1 MHIREWTPPS
11 MDIVDLK
18 TFEAVARHG
27 SMNKAASELNTVQSN
42 ITTRVRS
49 LEAEFGLQ
57 LFQRHA
63 RGVTTTPPGVRI
75 LPAITRITKLIDEVI
90 VMAKDDGTPNGSL
103 SLGCL
108 ETTMALHLSSLI
120 TEFAR
125 TYPGV
130 RLLVSAETTNRLLL
144 EVAEC
149 KLDGAFV
156 AGPIEHPEIYQE
168 TLFTEELV
176 LVTNPSIRSLGD
188 LGRVLDLRTIVFRF
202 GCSYRQRLDALLSR
216 LGVIIVKP
224 LEFSSLDVMV
234 NCVAAGVGITLMPKG
249 VVAAAAASGNVAI
262 HAIPDDLGH
271 VETLFIRRH
280 DGYVSSAMAAFLEM
294 ARRTSSS

>member
-1 MHIREWTPPS
+1 

-42 ITTRVRS
+42 ITARVRA
-49 LEAEFGLQ
+49 LEEELGLQ

-75 LPAITRITKLIDEVI
+75 LPAVTRITRLIDDVV
-90 VMAKDDGTPNGSL
+90 VMARDDGTPNGSL
-103 SLGCL
+103 NLGCL

-120 TEFAR
+120 TGFAR
-125 TYPGV
+125 AYPEV
-130 RLLVSAETTNRLLL
+130 RLIISSETTTRLLL
-144 EVAEC
+144 DVIEC

-156 AGPIEHPEIYQE
+156 AGPIGHPEIQHE

-176 LVTNPSIRSLGD
+176 LVTNPSVRSFDD
-188 LGRVLDLRTIVFRF
+188 LGKVRDLRTIVFRF
-202 GCSYRQRLDALLSR
+202 GCSYRQRLEALLTR
-216 LGVIIVKP
+216 LGIVIAKP
-224 LEFSSLDVMV
+224 LEFSSLDVII
-234 NCVAAGVGITLMPKG
+234 NCVAAGVGITLLPKG
-249 VVAAAAASGNVAI
+249 VVESAAASGNVAI
-262 HAIPDDLGH
+262 HSIPPDLGL

-280 DGYVSSAMAAFLEM
+280 DVYVSSSMAAFLEVV
-294 ARRTSSS
+294 RRAAG

>member
-1 MHIREWTPPS
+1 

-42 ITTRVRS
+42 ITARVRS
-49 LEAEFGLQ
+49 LEEELGLQ

-75 LPAITRITKLIDEVI
+75 LPAVTRITKLIDDVI
-90 VMAKDDGTPNGSL
+90 VMARDDGTPNGAL
-103 SLGCL
+103 NLGCL

-120 TEFAR
+120 TGFAH

-130 RLLVSAETTNRLLL
+130 RLIVSSETTTRLLL
-144 EVAEC
+144 DVAEC

-156 AGPIEHPEIYQE
+156 AGPIEHPEIHQE

-176 LVTNPSIRSLGD
+176 LATNPSIRSLDD
-188 LGRVLDLRTIVFRF
+188 LGKVRDLRTIVFRL
-202 GCSYRQRLDALLSR
+202 GCSYRQRLEALLTK
-216 LGVIIVKP
+216 LGVIIAKP
-224 LEFSSLDVMV
+224 LEFSSLDVII
-234 NCVAAGVGITLMPKG
+234 NCVAAGVGITLLPKG
-249 VVAAAAASGNVAI
+249 VVASAAASGNVAI
-262 HAIPDDLGH
+262 HPIPDDLGR

-294 ARRTSSS
+294 ARRTKV